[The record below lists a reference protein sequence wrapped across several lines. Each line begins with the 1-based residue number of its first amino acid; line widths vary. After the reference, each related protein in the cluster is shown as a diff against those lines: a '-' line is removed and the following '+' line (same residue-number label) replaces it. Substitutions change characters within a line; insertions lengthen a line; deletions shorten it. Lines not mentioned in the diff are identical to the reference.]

1 MFIHSF
7 LEMAGASFNNDLPN
21 FQTLVSLKNSSLD
34 FPKWSNTLFTAV
46 VNLKNKNKNK
56 GKPQLYVFI
65 CQAYESIHFLVKMF
79 HNS

>member
-1 MFIHSF
+1 
-7 LEMAGASFNNDLPN
+7 MAGASFNNDLPN

-56 GKPQLYVFI
+56 GKPQLYVFMSGI
-65 CQAYESIHFLVKMF
+65 WKYTFLSKNV
-79 HNS
+79 SQ